1 MERTTTFVSSRGI
14 LKSCDWRNR
23 IPQSSSPQ
31 LDFDFPEHGKDGGVF
46 HLCPEAFP
54 SFFSK
59 IYSNIKSG
67 FSLVTCDSDIAISD
81 SLLAHPAFV
90 HLMNNS
96 LLEAWYAQNLVLK
109 SRFAIP
115 NNTKLHALP
124 IGMDYH
130 TMWENPG
137 FWGHERQS
145 PVAQEF
151 ALLSVLRD
159 AKPFHNR
166 VPVGHCNFHLASPR
180 GDRKECFE
188 QIEHRA
194 CLFEAVRFPRF
205 YSWVRQA
212 QCMFVLSPEGIG
224 IDCHRTWEA
233 LLLGCIPVLKR
244 SAFTSIFDGLPVV
257 LLNSWAEFTVS
268 RVNSEI
274 NRIASEK
281 FDFSKLFMAH
291 WIGKIS
297 RKPSISIPEMTL
309 TEFREFCIGH
319 SY

>member
-1 MERTTTFVSSRGI
+1 VERAATFVSSRGI
-14 LKSCDWRNR
+14 LKCCDWRNK
-23 IPQSSSPQ
+23 IPRSSSPL
-31 LDFDFPEHGKDGGVF
+31 LDVPLLENIHRGGVF

-54 SFFSK
+54 SFFSE
-59 IYSNIKSG
+59 IYPNIKSK
-67 FSLVTCDSDIAISD
+67 FSLVTCDSDITISD
-81 SLLAHPAFV
+81 SLLGHPAFI
-90 HLMNNS
+90 HLLNNPM
-96 LLEAWYAQNLVLK
+96 LEAWFAQNLLLK
-109 SRFAIP
+109 SRSTIL
-115 NNTKLHALP
+115 NETKLHALP

-137 FWGHERQS
+137 FWGRERQS

-159 AKPFHNR
+159 AKLFHNR
-166 VPVGHCNFHLASPR
+166 VPVGYCNFHLASPR

-188 QIEHRA
+188 QIEHRV
-194 CLFEAVRFPRF
+194 CLFEPLRFPRF

-212 QCMFVLSPEGIG
+212 QCMFVLSPEGVG

-244 SAFTSIFDGLPVV
+244 SAFTSILDGLPVV
-257 LLNSWAEFTVS
+257 LLNSWVEFTAS
-268 RVNSEI
+268 RVDSEI
-274 NRIASEK
+274 HRIASEK
-281 FDFSKLFMAH
+281 FDFSKLFMAY
-291 WIGKIS
+291 WVGQIS
-297 RKPSISIPEMTL
+297 RKPSFAIPKMTL